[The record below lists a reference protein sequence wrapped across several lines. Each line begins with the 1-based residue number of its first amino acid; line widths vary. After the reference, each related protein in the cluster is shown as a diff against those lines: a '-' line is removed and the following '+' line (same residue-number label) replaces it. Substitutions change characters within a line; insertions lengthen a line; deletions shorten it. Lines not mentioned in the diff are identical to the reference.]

1 MHNLFELS
9 GQTEDIKTSH
19 NLLNDYLGKITGPLV
34 YDVSYVDRELIRSEI
49 RSHVE
54 ALAAAHM
61 ELDEDPNSAMA
72 AALMQFGSPVEI
84 GQRLLKERTVG
95 MRATRLFVLSG
106 GATGAA

>member
-1 MHNLFELS
+1 MHNQFEVS
-9 GQTEDIKTSH
+9 GQADDLQTSQ
-19 NLLNDYLGKITGPLV
+19 NLLNDYLEQITGPLV
-34 YDVSYVDRELIRSEI
+34 NDVSYVDRELIRSEI

-61 ELDEDPNSAMA
+61 ELDEDPDSAMA

-95 MRATRLFVLSG
+95 LRAT
-106 GATGAA
+106 